1 MIEIGT
7 EVDLFH
13 PPARVW
19 RALTDTAYLS
29 KWFVETAPAADAPD
43 RLLLRTAG
51 LPGFDADVEATVVE
65 RQAPERLVLHC
76 QEGDRQ
82 TVLTCTI
89 APTSHGCRLS
99 LYEMLEQ
106 GEWNDA
112 QGDRRAEQHE
122 QALAVRLPA
131 ILDWL
136 AFQQVDLRRAEGG
149 LTAELPVV
157 RLLGDGRA
165 RTRRLWAVV
174 IGALTCLALLVGA
187 GVWAARR
194 PTAQPPDATPQSA
207 PLVLPSATSRAPQ
220 PTPTRTAAAASRHSA
235 TPTPTPTPTATPS
248 RTPRATTPGAPAL
261 TANYETVS
269 DRLFGY
275 RGAVTITNPGSAA
288 KEGWTVLVTL
298 GARAEIGNVNGAD
311 GKQNGQVVTFTGP
324 AVPAG
329 GSRTFRFDVR
339 DPDASA
345 TAPEG
350 CTIDGAACAGL

>member
-19 RALTDTAYLS
+19 RALTDAAYLT
-29 KWFVETAPAADAPD
+29 KWFVEATPVADAPD

-51 LPGFDADVEATVVE
+51 LSGFDADVEATVVE

-76 QEGDRQ
+76 REGDRQ
-82 TVLTCTI
+82 TVLTCTVV
-89 APTSHGCRLS
+89 PTSHGCRLS
-99 LYEMLEQ
+99 LHEMLEQ

-112 QGDRRAEQHE
+112 QGDRRAEQHQ

-157 RLLGDGRA
+157 RLLGDGRT
-165 RTRRLWAVV
+165 RTRRLGAVL
-174 IGALTCLALLVGA
+174 IGALAVLLLAVGA
-187 GVWAARR
+187 GVWATRR
-194 PTAQPPDATPQSA
+194 PTAELPDATPPST
-207 PLVLPSATSRAPQ
+207 PLVLPTATSAAPR
-220 PTPTRTAAAASRHSA
+220 PTPTRTATAGSRRSA
-235 TPTPTPTPTATPS
+235 TPHPTPTARPS
-248 RTPRATTPGAPAL
+248 RTPGATAPSAPAL
-261 TANYETVS
+261 TARYETVS
-269 DRLFGY
+269 DRLLGY
-275 RGAVTITNPGSAA
+275 RGAVTLTNPGSAA
-288 KEGWTVLVTL
+288 KEGWTVIVTL
-298 GARAEIGNVNGAD
+298 GARASIGNVNGAEAS
-311 GKQNGQVVTFTGP
+311 QNGKVVTFTGS

-329 GSRTFRFDVR
+329 GSMTFRFDVR
-339 DPDASA
+339 DPDASV

-350 CTIDGAACAGL
+350 CTVDGEACAGL